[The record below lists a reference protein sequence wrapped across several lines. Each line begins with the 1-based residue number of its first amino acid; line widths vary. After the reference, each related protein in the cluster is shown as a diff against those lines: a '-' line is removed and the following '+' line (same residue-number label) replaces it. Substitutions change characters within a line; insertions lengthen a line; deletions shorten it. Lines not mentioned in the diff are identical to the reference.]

1 MKSNTN
7 ILQIILNALKGFKM
21 TKTVTTDFKLKY
33 FKIAEFDSPD
43 EPGSGVNMDLNF
55 LKKLDK
61 AREIAGCKFRI
72 NSAFR
77 SQKHNLKV
85 GGRFG
90 SSHKKIPC
98 KAVDIAYSGSRERYL
113 ILNALMQV
121 GINRIGLGNTFI
133 HADKDEEKEI
143 ENGSVIWTYKY

>member
-7 ILQIILNALKGFKM
+7 ILHKVINLLKGFKM
-21 TKTVTTDFKLKY
+21 TQTATIDLNLKY
-33 FKIAEFDSPD
+33 FKIGEFDSPD
-43 EPGSGVNMDLNF
+43 QPGSGANMDPIF

-61 AREIAGCKFRI
+61 AREIAGCKFII
-72 NSAFR
+72 NSGFR
-77 SQKHNLKV
+77 SQEWNLKV

-98 KAVDIAYSGSRERYL
+98 KAVDISFKGSRERYL

-121 GINRIGLGNTFI
+121 GINRIGLGGSFI
-133 HADKDEEKEI
+133 HADKDEVKEI